1 MFSQFIFH
9 LQWKLSLDKPERPP
23 SFERSEINKLYSF
36 NSGSKIAGQRW
47 KEVAENINSNEGF
60 QIGPRDQSSEMEHFH
75 KLLADFKVKMTKEG
89 TSSGTF
95 QEPLTPTEEILGEI
109 AEITTNKPIAEG
121 DEGELEAERVPFYTE
136 FATTFPTWNDIL
148 YGKLFKTF
156 SNIYS
161 S

>member
-1 MFSQFIFH
+1 
-9 LQWKLSLDKPERPP
+9 
-23 SFERSEINKLYSF
+23 
-36 NSGSKIAGQRW
+36 
-47 KEVAENINSNEGF
+47 
-60 QIGPRDQSSEMEHFH
+60 MEHFH